1 MITKQCNNCIHLRQH
16 TSKLTCDA
24 FPNGIPAIILKG
36 EFDHTNEFEGDNG
49 IRFERDFGNQRQ
61 NNNYLNKIKENSVYL
76 DDVTDFIKLNYKC
89 PKGTVDDSNKCEPE
103 QEKSNTSDSKSA
115 SETFIG
121 FKADH
126 DFSSPQDVETNKR
139 IQASLDKAAEPLKQF
154 KPEDRRILKQYS
166 SNSYVDVNQYLNGS
180 LEKELDQDSSI
191 LQHVKEDIAALD
203 KLFIDANLQEP
214 LVTYRGLKD
223 DIMVKNPELRDALDT
238 PGSEIEFP
246 CFSSTSALPFMANNF
261 AEGYNGRLL
270 ELQLPTGTK
279 ALFIAEESGLPNEFE
294 ILVNRGTKFK
304 VVETRYT
311 NIIPPNNGSYKN
323 RSAKHVKITTIK
335 AIV

>member
-1 MITKQCNNCIHLRQH
+1 M
-16 TSKLTCDA
+16 
-24 FPNGIPAIILKG
+24 
-36 EFDHTNEFEGDNG
+36 
-49 IRFERDFGNQRQ
+49 
-61 NNNYLNKIKENSVYL
+61 ENSFIIDNQHFILSDPDTIVVDNL
-76 DDVTDFIKLNYKC
+76 DKLLLDSAFETIKLNYKC
-89 PKGTVDDSNKCEPE
+89 PKGTVDDTNACGLEGQPNK
-103 QEKSNTSDSKSA
+103 S

-121 FKADH
+121 FKSDH
-126 DFSSPQDVETNKR
+126 DFSSPQDIEANKQ
-139 IQASLDKAAEPLKQF
+139 IQASLNKAADPLKKF
-154 KPEDRRILKQYS
+154 KPEDRRILRQYS
-166 SNSYVDVNQYLNGS
+166 VNSYVDVNQYLNGT
-180 LEKELDQDSSI
+180 LGKEVDQDSSI
-191 LQHVKEDIAALD
+191 LRHAKEDVVALD
-203 KLFIDANLQEP
+203 KLFSEANLQEP

-223 DIMVKNPELRDALDT
+223 DIIVKNPELRDALDT

-311 NIIPPNNGSYKN
+311 NIIPPNNGSYKD